1 MNTIET
7 PVLICGGGGAGLSL
21 SIFLSAHGIDN
32 LLVERHTT
40 TSHLPKAHYY
50 NQRTMEIFREHGIA
64 DTIYARGTPFE
75 NMGHIV
81 WMTSLSGDGPLDGK
95 LLYKMDAF
103 GGGKLEPIYDADSPT
118 RSGNLPQM
126 RLEPILREF
135 AEKSPRAKVLFGHEL
150 MRFEH
155 DDAGVT
161 SVVKN
166 LQSGEEFQVRS
177 QYLCGADRGRTIN
190 PKLGIELQGPS
201 NLVDM
206 VSTHMTADLSKY
218 ITDDSPLIRW
228 FANPEGGSGWGS
240 GVMVAMGPKKFDRH
254 SEEWVFHF
262 AFRPDDPDFNE
273 ADIVPRIRTLL
284 RIPDLEIQVHK
295 VSHWIVEAVL
305 ATKYRVGRCLIL
317 GDAAHRHPPTTGLG
331 LNSGIQDAHNLA
343 WKLAAVLKGQAGD
356 ALLDSYEQERRP
368 VAARNTR
375 WALMTFMNHVVTDAG
390 FGLIPGAPPE
400 LNAFQITTLLSDSD
414 EGEWFRARMDEVVG
428 TQRMEFQAHDME
440 LGFRYDGNA
449 VVPDGT
455 EPPPRGRMGDIYT
468 PTTRPGH
475 RLPHA
480 WLEKSGTRLS
490 THDLCGRG
498 KFVLITGAKGDAWK
512 AAARAAAERY
522 GVPVD
527 VVCVGAPGQP
537 EDRSNTWSK
546 LRQIEEEGAV
556 LVRPDVH
563 VGWRCAR
570 VPADMTTALSD
581 ALGKI
586 LGKTKGN
593 R

>member
-1 MNTIET
+1 
-7 PVLICGGGGAGLSL
+7 
-21 SIFLSAHGIDN
+21 
-32 LLVERHTT
+32 
-40 TSHLPKAHYY
+40 
-50 NQRTMEIFREHGIA
+50 
-64 DTIYARGTPFE
+64 
-75 NMGHIV
+75 
-81 WMTSLSGDGPLDGK
+81 
-95 LLYKMDAF
+95 
-103 GGGKLEPIYDADSPT
+103 
-118 RSGNLPQM
+118 
-126 RLEPILREF
+126 
-135 AEKSPRAKVLFGHEL
+135 
-150 MRFEH
+150 
-155 DDAGVT
+155 
-161 SVVKN
+161 
-166 LQSGEEFQVRS
+166 
-177 QYLCGADRGRTIN
+177 
-190 PKLGIELQGPS
+190 
-201 NLVDM
+201 
-206 VSTHMTADLSKY
+206 
-218 ITDDSPLIRW
+218 
-228 FANPEGGSGWGS
+228 
-240 GVMVAMGPKKFDRH
+240 MVAMGPKKFDRH

-262 AFRPDDPDFNE
+262 AFQPNDPDFNE
-273 ADIVPRIRTLL
+273 GDIVPRIRHLL
-284 RIPDLEIQVHK
+284 RIPDLDIKVHK

-305 ATKYRVGRCLIL
+305 ANIVPRRTLPDPRRCGASASADDGPRPEL
-317 GDAAHRHPPTTGLG
+317 RHPGRAQTSRGSWPPC
-331 LNSGIQDAHNLA
+331 SR
-343 WKLAAVLKGQAGD
+343 GQAGD
-356 ALLDSYEQERRP
+356 GLLDSYEQERRP

-400 LNAFQITTLLSDSD
+400 LNAFQITTLMSDSD
-414 EGEWFRARMDEVVG
+414 EGEWFRARADEVVG

-480 WLEKSGTRLS
+480 WLEKGGSKLS

-498 KFVLITGAKGDAWK
+498 RFVLITGAKGDTWK
-512 AAARAAAERY
+512 AAAKAAVERY

-546 LRQIEEEGAV
+546 LRQVEEEGAI

-570 VPADMTTALSD
+570 APADAAAALSD

-586 LGKTKGN
+586 LNKPKRNPMTMRAWQFKHGDKIAGLKIVQRPSRDPGPRRGSRRRTRGVAQLS
-593 R
+593 RPDGRQRHVSRFAWSIR